1 MVAPGGVGE
10 LPLVFPLVVV
20 VFTSVE
26 LEEGVEEVEVEVEEE
41 EEEEEEGGKADTF
54 C

>member
-1 MVAPGGVGE
+1 MVAPGGGGVGE
-10 LPLVFPLVVV
+10 LPLVFPLV

-26 LEEGVEEVEVEVEEE
+26 LEEGVEEVEVEVEED

-54 C
+54 